1 MILTQ
6 SFGNV
11 AFLRDFALKI
21 FMQPDL
27 SLWGIYTMPIGLAIC
42 FGPVLI
48 AWAIDVAKTR
58 DEDKKNDKR

>member
-1 MILTQ
+1 
-6 SFGNV
+6 
-11 AFLRDFALKI
+11 
-21 FMQPDL
+21 MQPDL